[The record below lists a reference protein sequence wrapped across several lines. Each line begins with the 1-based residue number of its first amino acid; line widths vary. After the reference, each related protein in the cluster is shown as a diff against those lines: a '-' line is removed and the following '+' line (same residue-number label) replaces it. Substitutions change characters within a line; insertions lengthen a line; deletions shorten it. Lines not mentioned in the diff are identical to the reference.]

1 MRDVSVLL
9 EEIVDKI
16 DTTINVSSYS
26 NKRFYTCN
34 TKWIRVGKIIFGKTA
49 GGADATSVVTSV
61 VKDTY
66 FEIESATL
74 VKSVRCPLPFPITGT
89 RLATNI
95 EWTKADTNLLNKTPL
110 IWLLENHD
118 EKLFGIDSPI
128 EREMSW
134 TILFLDETNIEQ
146 YYTKDHRLQVTE
158 PMIALE
164 EEFEKV
170 INNFALY
177 KRLGTF
183 NRKVFSRFG
192 TETESG
198 MYKNI
203 LDANLSG
210 TILTYSV
217 TKYKDACKC

>member
-1 MRDVSVLL
+1 MRDISVLF
-9 EEIVDKI
+9 EEIVNKI
-16 DTTINVSSYS
+16 DTSIEVSSYS
-26 NKRFYTCN
+26 SKRFYTCN
-34 TKWIRVGKIIFGKTA
+34 TKWIRPGKIIFGKTSSD
-49 GGADATSVVTSV
+49 ADASSVVTSV

-89 RLATNI
+89 KLATNI
-95 EWTKADTNLLNKTPL
+95 EFEKKDKNMLNKTPL
-110 IWLLENHD
+110 VWLLENHS
-118 EKLFGIDSPI
+118 EKLYGLEASL
-128 EREMSW
+128 ERDLEM
-134 TILFLDETNIEQ
+134 TILFLDETDVLN
-146 YYTKDHRLQVTE
+146 YYTKDHRLQVSE
-158 PMIALE
+158 PMIALQ

-177 KRLGTF
+177 KRLNSF

-192 TETESG
+192 TETENG

-210 TILTYSV
+210 TIITYTVS
-217 TKYKDACKC
+217 KYKDACKC

>member
-1 MRDVSVLL
+1 MRDISVLID
-9 EEIVDKI
+9 EIVDKI
-16 DTTINVSSYS
+16 DTSINVTSYS

-34 TKWIRVGKIIFGKTA
+34 TKWIRVGKIVFGKTS
-49 GGADATSVVTSV
+49 GGADASSVVTSV
-61 VKDTY
+61 VKNTY

-74 VKSVRCPLPFPITGT
+74 VKSVRCPLPFVITGT
-89 RLATNI
+89 KLATNI
-95 EWTKADTNLLNKTPL
+95 EFTKKDNNLLNKTPL
-110 IWLLENHD
+110 IWLLENHS
-118 EKLFGIDSPI
+118 EKIYGIDSSI
-128 EREMSW
+128 ERDLEM
-134 TILFLDETNIEQ
+134 TILFLDETDVLN

-158 PMIALE
+158 PMIALQ

-177 KRLGTF
+177 KRLISF

-192 TETESG
+192 TETENG

-210 TILTYSV
+210 TIITYSV
-217 TKYKDACKC
+217 SKYKDACKC

>member
-1 MRDVSVLL
+1 MRDISVLF
-9 EEIVDKI
+9 EEIVGKI
-16 DTTINVSSYS
+16 DTSIEVNSYS

-34 TKWIRVGKIIFGKTA
+34 TKWIRVGKIIFGKTST
-49 GGADATSVVTSV
+49 GSDASSVVTNV

-74 VKSVRCPLPFPITGT
+74 VKSVRCPLPFVITGT
-89 RLATNI
+89 KLATNI
-95 EWTKADTNLLNKTPL
+95 EFAKKDNNLLNKTPL
-110 IWLLENHD
+110 VWLLENHS
-118 EKLFGIDSPI
+118 EKIYGLEASL
-128 EREMSW
+128 ERDLEM
-134 TILFLDETNIEQ
+134 TVLFLDETDVKN
-146 YYTKDHRLQVTE
+146 YYTKDHRLQVSE
-158 PMIALE
+158 PMIALQ

-177 KRLGTF
+177 KRLSSF

-192 TETESG
+192 TETENG

-210 TILTYSV
+210 IIITYSV
-217 TKYKDACKC
+217 SKYKDACKC